1 MYVCMYIYIYTHTHI
16 YYLIFYRGV
25 GGTGR
30 QYRLKEGRELVAYN
44 RDQGIQRGQVSF
56 AGVGAR
62 EDTLGRRSLVE
73 HLVH

>member
-1 MYVCMYIYIYTHTHI
+1 
-16 YYLIFYRGV
+16 
-25 GGTGR
+25 
-30 QYRLKEGRELVAYN
+30 
-44 RDQGIQRGQVSF
+44 VSF